1 MQNAEEERRVILDM
15 NSTDMENNRI
25 NADYLVR
32 AGWGC
37 YAQNAFKRYSFAEI
51 VSRLFFLYST
61 WVLRED
67 DASVHTA
74 SSATTLSSQMM
85 SDLRSYHTHHTVST
99 LHDSSIGALS
109 SELTAS
115 AESAGPAE
123 PNRPYDSYKSY
134 ESASE
139 SVEAT
144 ARVEAKRRVI
154 GRVDFEKCICEL
166 LPKASKSQCVTEASR
181 LFERAAKERYVS
193 KTVDGPCCNLFV
205 LDRDGFAQTLSML
218 AAKGEEELGEEEL
231 KGRIIAEA
239 KYNLQ
244 LVQRIVEYD
253 MSTSVYLYCCVCFHY
268 YGKSPMQ
275 FYSFPTCQTLVAV
288 WIALN
293 SSTPNRGHSCMTE

>member
-37 YAQNAFKRYSFAEI
+37 HAQNAFKRYSFAEI

-67 DASVHTA
+67 DASVRTA

-109 SELTAS
+109 PELTAS
-115 AESAGPAE
+115 AEPAE
-123 PNRPYDSYKSY
+123 PAEPGRPFDSYDSY
-134 ESASE
+134 EATSE
-139 SVEAT
+139 SS
-144 ARVEAKRRVI
+144 EAKRRVI

-205 LDRDGFAQTLSML
+205 LDRDGFTQTLSML
-218 AAKGEEELGEEEL
+218 AANGEEELGEEEL

-253 MSTSVYLYCCVCFHY
+253 ISASVYLYCCVCCH
-268 YGKSPMQ
+268 
-275 FYSFPTCQTLVAV
+275 
-288 WIALN
+288 
-293 SSTPNRGHSCMTE
+293 